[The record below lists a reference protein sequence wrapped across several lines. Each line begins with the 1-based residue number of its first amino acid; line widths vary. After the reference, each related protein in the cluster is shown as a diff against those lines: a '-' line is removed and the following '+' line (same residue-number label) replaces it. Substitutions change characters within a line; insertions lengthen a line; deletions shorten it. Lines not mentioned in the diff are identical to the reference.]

1 MTGRKR
7 RALPAVLLVVA
18 LATVGCS
25 PDEYVAPPPAQ
36 GSEVADPA
44 TAANTLASLQDAV
57 VAGDAAAA
65 GDLATDDAR
74 PLLESLAANAQ
85 AIDLTDVTF
94 RYVTETGRTSGTD
107 GWDGLVAVT
116 WRIEGFDE
124 ASARA
129 EIPLS
134 FADGGRQIAAIGDQS
149 GRLPVWLTGPVTV
162 ERVPG
167 GLVLVSDSTSGAPA
181 DRTSYARWVRKA
193 VAEARAVVGGRT
205 GLVVEVPR
213 DAAALHRALGADP
226 GSYGSIAAVT
236 APVDGSRVTG
246 SPIHVFVNPAVYD
259 DLDPVAAQVVMTH
272 EAVHALT
279 GAVLAR
285 NVPLWLVEG
294 FADYVA
300 LRDVGLPLSKT
311 AGQIRAQVRKNGVPK
326 ALPEDAEF
334 NPAGT
339 HLGAVYEAA
348 WQVTVTLAERRGE
361 RALVDFYRAMLAG
374 KKIAPTLRAAFD
386 WSVADLTTAWQAQLA
401 ALAGVPE

>member
-1 MTGRKR
+1 MIR
-7 RALPAVLLVVA
+7 RALLGVILAVA
-18 LATVGCS
+18 LATAGCS
-25 PDEYVAPPPAQ
+25 ADEYVAPPPAQ
-36 GSEVADPA
+36 GSEIADPA
-44 TAANTLASLQDAV
+44 IAADTLASLQDAV
-57 VAGDAAAA
+57 VAGDGAAA

-74 PLLESLAANAQ
+74 TLLAALATNAK

-94 RYVTETGRTSGTD
+94 RYVTETGRTAGSD

-116 WRIEGFDE
+116 WRVEGFDE
-124 ASARA
+124 ASART
-129 EIPLS
+129 EIPMS
-134 FADGGRQIAAIGDQS
+134 FADGGRRIAAIGGPT
-149 GRLPVWLTGPVTV
+149 GRLPIWLAGPLSV

-167 GLVLVSDSTSGAPA
+167 AIVLVSDNLDTPTGLA
-181 DRTSYARWVRKA
+181 SYTRWARKA
-193 VAEARAVVGGRT
+193 VAEVRAVVGGPS

-226 GSYGSIAAVT
+226 GAYGSIAAVT

-246 SPIHVFVNPAVYD
+246 SPVHVFINPAVFD
-259 DLDPVAAQVVMTH
+259 DLDQVAAQVVMTH

-300 LRDVGLPLSKT
+300 LRDVGLPLTKT
-311 AGQIRAQVRKNGVPK
+311 AGQIRSQVRKSGVPQ
-326 ALPEDAEF
+326 ALPTDAEF
-334 NPAGT
+334 NPSGT

-348 WQVTVTLAERRGE
+348 WQVSVTLAARRGE

-374 KKIAPTLRAAFD
+374 KQVAPVLRADFD
-386 WSVADLTTAWQAQLA
+386 WSVADLTAAWQARLA
-401 ALAGVPE
+401 TLAGVSQ

>member
-1 MTGRKR
+1 MNR
-7 RALPAVLLVVA
+7 RVLPGVLLVVA

-25 PDEYVAPPPAQ
+25 PDEYVAPPPEQ
-36 GSEVADPA
+36 GTEVADAA
-44 TAANTLASLQDAV
+44 TAADTLASLQDAV
-57 VAGDAAAA
+57 VAGDGAAAS
-65 GDLATDDAR
+65 DLATGDAR
-74 PLLESLAANAQ
+74 PLLASVATNAE
-85 AIDLTDVTF
+85 AIGLTDVTF

-107 GWDGLVAVT
+107 AWDGLVALT
-116 WRIEGFDE
+116 WRVDGFDE

-129 EIPLS
+129 EIPMS
-134 FADGGRQIAAIGDQS
+134 FADGGRRIAAISDQT

-167 GLVLVSDSTSGAPA
+167 ALVLASDDPSGSSTG
-181 DRTSYARWVRKA
+181 RTSYARWARKA
-193 VAEARAVVGGRT
+193 VAEARTVVGGRT

-213 DAAALHRALGADP
+213 DATALHRALGADP

-236 APVDGSRVTG
+236 APVDGSRVPG
-246 SPIHVFVNPAVYD
+246 SPIHVFLNRAVYD
-259 DLDPVAAQVVMTH
+259 DLDAVAAQVVMTH

-300 LRDVGLPLSKT
+300 LRDVGLPLAKT
-311 AGQIRAQVRKNGVPK
+311 AGQIRSQVRKNGVPK

-348 WQVTVTLAERRGE
+348 WQVTVTLAQRRGE
-361 RALVDFYRAMLAG
+361 QALVDFYRAMLGG
-374 KKIAPTLRAAFD
+374 KKLAPALRAAFD
-386 WSVADLTTAWQAQLA
+386 WSVADLTAAWQAQLA
-401 ALAGVPE
+401 MLAGVPQ